1 MVGRVIYLTTLVDTS
16 LLWSLIVRDSASVRL
31 IILVATDE
39 RVCVT
44 YPHLRGKLSLR
55 RITNDYLFVSSAV
68 LVRGH
73 RG

>member
-16 LLWSLIVRDSASVRL
+16 LLWSLIVRDSTSVRL

-44 YPHLRGKLSLR
+44 YTHLRG
-55 RITNDYLFVSSAV
+55 
-68 LVRGH
+68 
-73 RG
+73 